1 MTKYWK
7 LRLLNPRL
15 WNRKNLWLSAVAV
28 LVVWS
33 PELSQACSV
42 CSAGREDENRLAF
55 ILTTAFLTFL
65 PLSMIGG
72 FVWYLRR
79 RYLQLDLDLELEP
92 ELELEAGAE
101 RSAPVVAAGAG
112 R

>member
-1 MTKYWK
+1 VTKCWK
-7 LRLLNPRL
+7 RKLWIPKL
-15 WNRKNLWLSAVAV
+15 WNPKSGWLSAVAV

-33 PELSQACSV
+33 PGISQACSV
-42 CSAGREDENRLAF
+42 CSTGREDENRLAF

-79 RYLQLDLDLELEP
+79 RYLQL
-92 ELELEAGAE
+92 ELELEAEAE
-101 RSAPVVAAGAG
+101 RSAPVMAAGAA

>member
-1 MTKYWK
+1 
-7 LRLLNPRL
+7 
-15 WNRKNLWLSAVAV
+15 LWLSAVAV

-79 RYLQLDLDLELEP
+79 RYLQLELELELEP
-92 ELELEAGAE
+92 ELELELEAGAE

>member
-1 MTKYWK
+1 VTKCWK
-7 LRLLNPRL
+7 RKLWIPKL
-15 WNRKNLWLSAVAV
+15 WNPKSGWLSAVAV

-33 PELSQACSV
+33 PGISQACSV
-42 CSAGREDENRLAF
+42 CSTGREDENRLAF

-79 RYLQLDLDLELEP
+79 RHLQLEMESELEL
-92 ELELEAGAE
+92 ELELEAAAE
-101 RSAPVVAAGAG
+101 RSAPVMAAGAA

>member
-1 MTKYWK
+1 M
-7 LRLLNPRL
+7 
-15 WNRKNLWLSAVAV
+15 NLWLSAVAV

-72 FVWYLRR
+72 CVWYLRG
-79 RYLQLDLDLELEP
+79 RYLQLGLELDLELES
-92 ELELEAGAE
+92 ELEAGAV
-101 RSAPVVAAGAG
+101 RSAPMVAAGAG

>member
-1 MTKYWK
+1 MTRRRNPK
-7 LRLLNPRL
+7 LWSPES
-15 WNRKNLWLSAVAV
+15 WWLSAVAV

-33 PELSQACSV
+33 PEISQACSV

-65 PLSMIGG
+65 PLGMIGG

-79 RYLQLDLDLELEP
+79 RHLQL
-92 ELELEAGAE
+92 EAEAE
-101 RSAPVVAAGAG
+101 RSAPVMAAAAG